1 MRPTKYE
8 RFIKRAVVQSYGVA
22 SWLRSWMGPCMG
34 SAVGNTFR
42 GILSCEIAETL
53 ITDDTALAR
62 TRPLKSQNR
71 ILHSHTRPK
80 SSSSESNI

>member
-1 MRPTKYE
+1 MAWLAGY
-8 RFIKRAVVQSYGVA
+8 VA
-22 SWLRSWMGPCMG
+22 GWGPVWDLLLATPFDEYYHVRSQ
-34 SAVGNTFR
+34 R
-42 GILSCEIAETL
+42 LQTL